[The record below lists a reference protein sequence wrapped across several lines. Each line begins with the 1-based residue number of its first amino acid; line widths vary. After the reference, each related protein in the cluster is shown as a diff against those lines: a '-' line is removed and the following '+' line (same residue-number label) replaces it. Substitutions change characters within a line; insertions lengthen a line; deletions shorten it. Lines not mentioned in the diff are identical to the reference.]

1 MSPAIAIGILS
12 GSRRR
17 NARPAAADL
26 TTGALPSWLTL
37 TRASSGTVRTGTST
51 TVSAAVNV
59 ARFFRLLDADAVG
72 LLLELAH
79 TNMCKS
85 SEDPTSADWA
95 AGVTVVTTRPDGTAP
110 DGSATSAT
118 KHVVTGGG
126 YSRYQAFGATTGV
139 LEQYTQ
145 WHQSIAGTITARWQ
159 TGAPTATYSCAT
171 AWGQVSGSYTT
182 AGSVHYLTIAV
193 TDAQSL
199 RTWGHQVEAGAFPRS
214 YVPTTL
220 GATATCL
227 GDKLTATGTLSLNGR
242 LELTIEMEPLG
253 SSSEYA
259 LNGSTATICYE
270 SATYKIEWNTTTRV
284 VTLTVAG
291 STNTCTLNTWTRNQG
306 VKLCVQVGANAA
318 TIVKQQ
324 VGGGAVSSLA
334 ITGSALGPWTPA
346 SLDIL
351 CAGTVVQ
358 WDAKITKVQMGVAA
372 WAA

>member
-12 GSRRR
+12 GSRRC

-145 WHQSIAGTITARWQ
+145 
-159 TGAPTATYSCAT
+159 
-171 AWGQVSGSYTT
+171 
-182 AGSVHYLTIAV
+182 
-193 TDAQSL
+193 
-199 RTWGHQVEAGAFPRS
+199 
-214 YVPTTL
+214 
-220 GATATCL
+220 
-227 GDKLTATGTLSLNGR
+227 
-242 LELTIEMEPLG
+242 
-253 SSSEYA
+253 
-259 LNGSTATICYE
+259 
-270 SATYKIEWNTTTRV
+270 
-284 VTLTVAG
+284 
-291 STNTCTLNTWTRNQG
+291 
-306 VKLCVQVGANAA
+306 
-318 TIVKQQ
+318 
-324 VGGGAVSSLA
+324 
-334 ITGSALGPWTPA
+334 
-346 SLDIL
+346 
-351 CAGTVVQ
+351 
-358 WDAKITKVQMGVAA
+358 
-372 WAA
+372 